1 MKLTFSDGVRR
12 YAIAGLV
19 AALLTSGVDG
29 QVLPRLVPAKQP
41 TPAAPALA
49 PTPATP
55 AAPAVAPAPATSA
68 PVAPVATETRETA
81 REIRQ
86 ETRQNIQAI
95 RAADMG
101 VWFNSQSNNG
111 LVIADLANNSV
122 FSNAGFREGDQL
134 VSLNGRPI
142 TTEAQFVQYLTG
154 TNLGTQ
160 PVNVIVV
167 RNGQQQTL
175 VLQPSAL
182 TQGIVNHDPYY
193 QYGMIIDDRNPNQ
206 ILVQRVYPRTPAYYA
221 GLRQGDVI
229 TMLAGQQTANL
240 NAFTQGLTQ
249 ANAAIPLQIT
259 RAGQTRSIQLDPVGV
274 SDNSVRTALRPN
286 ADANASGN
294 PVPPVRTP
302 DSATVPT
309 RIPDSAP
316 PRATPA
322 IPATPATPAAPRVAP
337 ESPATPA
344 TPATPAVPR
353 VAPANPATPPT
364 SSSRA
369 QPGTSGGAAPG
380 TAPPAGAG
388 TAEPIAPR

>member
-1 MKLTFSDGVRR
+1 
-12 YAIAGLV
+12 
-19 AALLTSGVDG
+19 
-29 QVLPRLVPAKQP
+29 
-41 TPAAPALA
+41 
-49 PTPATP
+49 
-55 AAPAVAPAPATSA
+55 
-68 PVAPVATETRETA
+68 VAPVATETRETA

-86 ETRQNIQAI
+86 ETRQNIQAT

-134 VSLNGRPI
+134 VSVNGRPI

-182 TQGIVNHDPYY
+182 TQDIVNHDPYY

-229 TMLAGQQTANL
+229 TMLAGQQIANL

-286 ADANASGN
+286 VDANASGN
-294 PVPPVRTP
+294 PAPPVRTP

-353 VAPANPATPPT
+353 VAPANPATPPAPAPQT
-364 SSSRA
+364 
-369 QPGTSGGAAPG
+369 QPGKSGGAAPG
-380 TAPPAGAG
+380 KAPAAGAG
-388 TAEPIAPR
+388 TGGASAPR